1 MTKITMSIEEEI
13 KLAHQEKN
21 FGQIIDK
28 IPYAKL
34 IGIECYTM
42 GDEWIFK
49 LPNKE
54 DNQGNPF
61 LPALHGGV
69 IGGFM
74 EMAATLHII
83 AKLEAKSIPKV
94 IDFAIDYLR
103 PGYMTDT
110 FVECSVVRQG
120 RKIVNVT
127 VNAWQ
132 TRRNE
137 QIATARAH
145 FLLV

>member
-1 MTKITMSIEEEI
+1 MNIEEEI
-13 KLAHQEKN
+13 ALARKERDFDQV
-21 FGQIIDK
+21 IAK
-28 IPYAKL
+28 IPYAQL
-34 IGIECYTM
+34 IGIECYTI
-42 GDEWIFK
+42 GDELIFK
-49 LPNKE
+49 LPKKD

-74 EMAATLHII
+74 ELAATLHII
-83 AKLEAKSIPKV
+83 SKLETRSIPKV

-103 PGYMTDT
+103 PGLMTDT

-120 RKIVNVT
+120 KKIVNVSI
-127 VNAWQ
+127 NAWQ

>member
-1 MTKITMSIEEEI
+1 MSIEEEI
-13 KLAHQEKN
+13 TLARKEKH
-21 FGQIIDK
+21 FGKIIEK
-28 IPYAKL
+28 IPYARL
-34 IGIECYTM
+34 LGIECYAI
-42 GDEWIFK
+42 GDELIFK
-49 LPNKE
+49 LPSKD

-83 AKLEAKSIPKV
+83 AKVETKSIPKV

-103 PGYMTDT
+103 PGLMMDT
-110 FVECSVVRQG
+110 YVECSVVRQG
-120 RKIVNVT
+120 KKIVNVSI
-127 VNAWQ
+127 NAWQ

-137 QIATARAH
+137 QTATARAH

>member
-1 MTKITMSIEEEI
+1 MTVETEI
-13 KLAHQEKN
+13 AEARRDRN
-21 FGQIIDK
+21 FTRIIDR
-28 IPYAKL
+28 IPYARL
-34 IGIECYTM
+34 IGIECYAI
-42 GDEWIFK
+42 GDELLFK
-49 LPNKE
+49 LPAKD

-74 EMAATLHII
+74 ELAATLHII
-83 AKLEAKSIPKV
+83 AKLDTQNIPKV

-103 PGYMTDT
+103 PGHMTDT

-120 RKIVNVT
+120 KKIVNVSIS
-127 VNAWQ
+127 AWQ
-132 TRRNE
+132 TRRDE

>member
-1 MTKITMSIEEEI
+1 MNIEEEI
-13 KLAHQEKN
+13 AQARKERDFDN
-21 FGQIIDK
+21 IIEK

-34 IGIECYTM
+34 IGIECYTI
-42 GDEWIFK
+42 GDELIFK
-49 LPNKE
+49 LPNNE

-74 EMAATLHII
+74 ELAATLHII
-83 AKLEAKSIPKV
+83 AKLETRNIPKV

-103 PGYMTDT
+103 PGHMKDT
-110 FVECSVVRQG
+110 FVECDVVRQG
-120 RKIVNVT
+120 KKIVNVSI
-127 VNAWQ
+127 NAWQ

>member
-1 MTKITMSIEEEI
+1 MNIEDEIALVRKENRFEEI
-13 KLAHQEKN
+13 IE
-21 FGQIIDK
+21 K

-34 IGIECYTM
+34 IGIECYPI

-49 LPNKE
+49 LPTNQ
-54 DNQGNPF
+54 DNEGNPF

-74 EMAATLHII
+74 ELAATLYIV
-83 AKLEAKSIPKV
+83 AKLETKGIPKV

-103 PGYMTDT
+103 PGNMTDT

-120 RKIVNVT
+120 RKIVNVSI
-127 VNAWQ
+127 NAWQ

-137 QIATARAH
+137 QTATARAH

>member
-1 MTKITMSIEEEI
+1 VSIHDEI
-13 KLAHQEKN
+13 AQARKEKR
-21 FGQIIDK
+21 FDHIIER

-34 IGIECYTM
+34 IGIECYPI

-49 LPNKE
+49 LPKKE
-54 DNQGNPF
+54 DNEGNPF

-74 EMAATLHII
+74 EMAATLYVM
-83 AKLEAKSIPKV
+83 AKMETQSIPKV

-103 PGYMTDT
+103 PGQMTDT
-110 FVECSVVRQG
+110 FVECDVVRQG
-120 RKIVNVT
+120 RKIVNVSIH
-127 VNAWQ
+127 AWQ

-137 QIATARAH
+137 PTATARAH

>member
-1 MTKITMSIEEEI
+1 MNILEEI
-13 KLAHQEKN
+13 QKAKQHQRLDH
-21 FGQIIDK
+21 IIEQ
-28 IPYAKL
+28 IPYATL
-34 IGIECYTM
+34 LGIE
-42 GDEWIFK
+42 GFAIGEEWIFK
-49 LPNKE
+49 LPTKD

-74 EMAATLHII
+74 EMAATLYIM
-83 AKLEAKSIPKV
+83 AKTDTRSIPKV

-103 PGYMTDT
+103 PGMMKDT
-110 FVECSVVRQG
+110 FVECEIVRQG

-127 VNAWQ
+127 ANAWQ

-137 QIATARAH
+137 QTATARAH

>member
-1 MTKITMSIEEEI
+1 MKIDDEIALARLENRFEEI
-13 KLAHQEKN
+13 IE
-21 FGQIIDK
+21 K

-34 IGIECYTM
+34 IGIECYPI

-49 LPNKE
+49 LPNNE
-54 DNQGNPF
+54 DNEGNPF

-74 EMAATLHII
+74 ELAATLYII
-83 AKLEAKSIPKV
+83 AKLETKSIPKV

-103 PGYMTDT
+103 PGHMTDT

-120 RKIVNVT
+120 RKIVNVSI
-127 VNAWQ
+127 NAWQ